1 MGIFLSVW
9 VWTHFLSKTGNP
21 QSCRHTDSETETED
35 GDRAESTWELV
46 SYNMRHDATVANKT
60 PESSREQSASPFV
73 PVSTGLLS
81 STGICALLTSGG
93 RPTMSHTKEFCLR
106 PRRVCEGAL
115 KSSPSAHCSPH
126 LKCCFRRA
134 RVSPDSLN
142 ASGPITQYS
151 ASPDP
156 ALLLFSEKSCLVY

>member
-93 RPTMSHTKEFCLR
+93 RPTMSHTKEFCLLD
-106 PRRVCEGAL
+106 PGAAGQGGCVKGLLRVHPL
-115 KSSPSAHCSPH
+115 PTVHH
-126 LKCCFRRA
+126 
-134 RVSPDSLN
+134 
-142 ASGPITQYS
+142 T
-151 ASPDP
+151 
-156 ALLLFSEKSCLVY
+156 